1 MSWLENWGTEIEV
14 RQLRLPAARS
24 TAEYISAHAVNIATL
39 VGARRNDL
47 GAEILVLDF
56 RTGVPQRSVVEL
68 GRVEPVGIV
77 FADEGAAPF
86 VMMFREDF
94 PDTEHQM
101 LVPDGCPA
109 AICLDDRPWV
119 EAKLTWTPGELVQR
133 ILMWFHRA
141 ARGELHDPAQPL
153 DPFFGYSKY
162 KFILPTS
169 VLTGAAGVELVG
181 SINESEDPEIITV
194 LPVSVIPKE
203 IKIGRILPIA
213 YSVKPEKMRRLRRA
227 PQDFMAI
234 SAMLA
239 ERDIDLVADLRKL
252 IVEWAGAGAEDRPKM
267 TGNLAIIVAMPVIGP
282 DGTQPGMV
290 DVRAFLTTATVG
302 ELGVALGVLLPDEGS
317 TAASGFAR
325 ALMKQDIDQ
334 AALAECRVELAQVHV
349 AFEPEQAAILAGRPT
364 RDTRKAVMIG
374 AGAVG
379 SHVAEYLVREGRF
392 AWTLVDDDRLLP
404 HNLARHTLRTQ
415 QVGLRKV
422 NALKDRLNSIFSP
435 VGDRV
440 VSAAIGCNVL
450 RPGSHRDE
458 LQAALADAEI
468 IIDAT
473 ASVAASRHLADLGG
487 AGRRVS
493 VFFNP
498 SAEAAVVLVES
509 ADRAVGLR
517 DLEAQY
523 YRAVLQ
529 RPELERHLTAIGER
543 FAYTG
548 ACRDV
553 TNRVPE
559 SRIALLSA
567 LAAQGMSFAL
577 DRPEPYIGIWSL
589 NEDGGVTATKPDVA
603 AVERRALLDWE
614 VTFDKDVEVAMV
626 AMRDARLPSET
637 GGSVIGIADAV
648 ARKIHLV
655 EALPPP
661 PDSVGSVS
669 QFERGISGLDEAVDA
684 KAARAMHQVRYV
696 GEWHSHPP
704 RHPTTPSPTDL
715 VQLGVTTMDQ
725 SIDEMPA
732 ISVILGDGGVNVL
745 LGDTRRAC

>member
-1 MSWLENWGTEIEV
+1 MGWLEDWGTKIEV
-14 RQLRLPAARS
+14 GHLRLPAARS
-24 TAEYISAHAVNIATL
+24 TAEYIGAHATPIASF
-39 VGARRNDL
+39 VGARRNDM
-47 GAEILVLDF
+47 GAEIIVLDF
-56 RTGVPQRSVVEL
+56 HTGVPQRSVVQLE
-68 GRVEPVGIV
+68 RVEPIGIV
-77 FADEGAAPF
+77 FADEGAAPL

-119 EAKLTWTPGELVQR
+119 EAKLTWTSGELVQR

-153 DPFFGYSKY
+153 DPFFGYSRY
-162 KFILPTS
+162 KFILPAS

-181 SINESEDPEIITV
+181 SINEAEDPEVIT
-194 LPVSVIPKE
+194 LYPVSMIPKE
-203 IKIGRILPIA
+203 VKNGRILPVA
-213 YSVKPEKMRRLRRA
+213 YSVEPERMRRLRRA
-227 PQDFMAI
+227 PQDFLAL

-239 ERDIDLVADLRKL
+239 ERDIDLVNDLRER

-282 DGTQPGMV
+282 AGASSGMV
-290 DVRAFLTTATVG
+290 DVRAFLTTTTVG

-317 TAASGFAR
+317 NAASGFAR
-325 ALMKQDIDQ
+325 ALVKQPVDQ
-334 AALAECRVELAQVHV
+334 VALAECRVELAQVHV
-349 AFEPEQAAILAGRPT
+349 AFEPERAAILAGRPT
-364 RDTRKAVMIG
+364 RDTRKAMMIG

-392 AWTLVDDDRLLP
+392 VWTLVDDDRLLP

-422 NALKDRLNSIFSP
+422 NALRDRLNSIFSP
-435 VGDRV
+435 VGDSV
-440 VSAAIGCNVL
+440 VSAAIGCNIL
-450 RPGSHRDE
+450 RPGTHRDE
-458 LQAALADAEI
+458 LDEAFAGAEI

-473 ASVAASRHLADLGG
+473 ASVAAARHLADL
-487 AGRRVS
+487 AVTGRRVS
-493 VFFNP
+493 TFFNP

-559 SRIALLSA
+559 SRVALLSA

-577 DRPEPYIGIWSL
+577 DRPEPYICVWSL
-589 NEDGGVTATKPDVA
+589 NEDGRVTVTKPDVV
-603 AVERRALLDWE
+603 AVERRTLLDWE
-614 VTFDKDVEVAMV
+614 VTFDREVAASMV
-626 AMRDARLPSET
+626 SMREAKLPSET
-637 GGSVIGIADAV
+637 GGSVIGIADAM

-661 PDSVGSVS
+661 PDSIGTVS
-669 QFERGISGLDEAVDA
+669 LFERGITHLDEIVDA
-684 KAARAMHQVRYV
+684 KEARAMHQVRYV

-725 SIDEMPA
+725 SIDGMPA
-732 ISVILGDGGVNVL
+732 LSVIQGDDGINLL
-745 LGDTRRAC
+745 LGERKCA